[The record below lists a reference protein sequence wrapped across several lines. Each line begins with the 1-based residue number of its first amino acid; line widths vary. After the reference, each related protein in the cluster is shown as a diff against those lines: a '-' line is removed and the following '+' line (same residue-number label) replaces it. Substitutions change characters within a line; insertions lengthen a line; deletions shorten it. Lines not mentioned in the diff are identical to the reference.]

1 MADTSITQDDIAA
14 EIAAYL
20 EAEYPDYTA
29 QGYAKTADI
38 AKEMGLPTE
47 LARKRLMRAV
57 QDGKME
63 MILDRSRLAWWRKKV

>member
-1 MADTSITQDDIAA
+1 MAESITQDDIAA

-20 EAEYPDYTA
+20 EAEYPDYTV